1 MSVSKVKK
9 QSNGSLNGGGKTNGM
24 LNGTQSQSKFATFTQ
39 GVGTDWY
46 YELIHSSKDRINK
59 LNTFMRPY
67 ESNGR
72 DVDPEVKFLFNI
84 ENSWRKT

>member
-24 LNGTQSQSKFATFTQ
+24 FNATQSQPQFATFTQ

-46 YELIHSSKDRINK
+46 YELIHSSKNRINK
-59 LNTFMRPY
+59 INTFMCPY
-67 ESNGR
+67 ETNGKN
-72 DVDPEVKFLFNI
+72 VDPEVKLLFNI
-84 ENSWRKT
+84 EN